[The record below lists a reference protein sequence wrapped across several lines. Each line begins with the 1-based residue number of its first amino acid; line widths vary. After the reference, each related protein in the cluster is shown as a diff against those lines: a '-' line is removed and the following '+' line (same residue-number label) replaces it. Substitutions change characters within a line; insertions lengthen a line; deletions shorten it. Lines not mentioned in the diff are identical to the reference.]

1 MRRTIATIGLEIRVA
16 FFALDAGVVA
26 IAEELIFSGIVE
38 GTLIDGIILS
48 GELLIEQG
56 TIWLSEFTTAVDL
69 IVTGVVDQL
78 FVSRLGRKALNYILN
93 VKKISKYALVWE
105 LGLDLYKREYQEF
118 WRYND

>member
-118 WRYND
+118 